1 MHDLEV
7 ALRSEAKLAGKMPQ
21 IIQLAIDQHDW
32 IRENLSSGHVPGAM
46 DNCHCSVCENA
57 HAGYKLLREFEKM
70 KLTDRRP
77 TL

>member
-1 MHDLEV
+1 MHDLEA
-7 ALRSEAKLAGKMPQ
+7 ALRGEAKLAGQMPV
-21 IIQLAIDQHDW
+21 IIQLAIDQQKW

-57 HAGYKLLREFEKM
+57 MEGCRLLRRFERLR
-70 KLTDRRP
+70 LTDARP